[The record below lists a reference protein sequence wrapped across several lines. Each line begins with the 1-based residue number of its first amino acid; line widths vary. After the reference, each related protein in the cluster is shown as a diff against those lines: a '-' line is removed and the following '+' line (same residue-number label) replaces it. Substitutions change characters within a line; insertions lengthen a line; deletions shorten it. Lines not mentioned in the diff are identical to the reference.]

1 MSKHF
6 APLKA
11 LSATS
16 VALLAACSVGPD
28 YHRPDTP
35 VPAAYKEGWKAGEP
49 QDAIDRGAW
58 WSIYHDPVLDQL
70 ERQIDI
76 SNQNLRAAEAA
87 YREARAVVAQ
97 ARSGYFPT
105 ISVAASATRS
115 GQGRNS
121 TAGVTSGAGITRFG
135 GGVRTQ
141 YDLTADAT
149 WTLDV
154 WGRIR
159 RTVES
164 DIANAQ
170 ASAADLASAR
180 LSAQAALATDYF
192 DLRATD
198 ELKRLLDAAVVA
210 FGQSLEITRNQYR
223 VGVAGQTDVVTAQ
236 TQLETTR
243 AQAVA
248 VGVQRAEFEHAI
260 AVLVGKPPS
269 EFSVEPAPMPSNI
282 PVAPA
287 DVPSTLLERR
297 PDIAAA
303 ERLMAAAN
311 AQIGA
316 ADAAYYPDLT
326 LSASYGFVSTS
337 LDTLLHASNALW
349 SVGPTVAQ
357 TLFNGGLRGAQLDQ
371 ARAVYD
377 QNVATYRQTVLT
389 GFQQVEDQLATLR
402 ILAQQ
407 AEVEANAVRLAR
419 EAERLTLNQYK
430 AGTVAYTAVITAQTQ
445 ALNNEQTDLTILQ
458 NRLAASVALIQALG
472 GGWTTV
478 QLPSDADVKDNNPLD
493 LLR

>member
-1 MSKHF
+1 MTKHI

-11 LSATS
+11 LSTAAA
-16 VALLAACSVGPD
+16 ALLAACSVGPD
-28 YHRPDTP
+28 YKRPDAP
-35 VPAAYKEGWKAGEP
+35 VPATYKEGWKTSEP

-58 WSIYHDPVLDQL
+58 WSVYHDPVLDQL

-76 SNQNLRAAEAA
+76 SNQNLRAAEAS
-87 YREARAVVAQ
+87 YRQARAIVAQ
-97 ARSGYFPT
+97 ARSGYFPS
-105 ISVAASATRS
+105 ISVATSVTRS
-115 GQGRNS
+115 GSGRSN
-121 TAGVTSGAGITRFG
+121 GVTSPTGITRVG
-135 GGVRTQ
+135 GGVQTQ

-149 WTLDV
+149 WSLDL

-180 LSAQAALATDYF
+180 LSAQASLATDYF

-198 ELKRLLDAAVVA
+198 ELSRLLNAAVVA
-210 FGQSLEITRNQYR
+210 FTQSLEITRNQYR

-248 VGVQRAEFEHAI
+248 VGVQRAQFEHAI
-260 AVLVGKPPS
+260 AVLVGKPPAD
-269 EFSVEPAPMPSNI
+269 FAIAPAPMPSNI
-282 PVAPA
+282 PVVPT

-316 ADAAYYPDLT
+316 AEAAYYPDLT
-326 LSASYGFVSTS
+326 LSASYGFVSPS
-337 LDTLLHASNALW
+337 VNTLLHTSNEVW
-349 SVGPTVAQ
+349 SIGPTLAQ

-389 GFQQVEDQLATLR
+389 GFEQVEDQLATLR

-445 ALNNEQTDLTILQ
+445 ALNNEQTELTILQ

-472 GGWTTV
+472 GGWTAT
-478 QLPSDADVKDNNPLD
+478 QLPSDSDVKDNNPLD